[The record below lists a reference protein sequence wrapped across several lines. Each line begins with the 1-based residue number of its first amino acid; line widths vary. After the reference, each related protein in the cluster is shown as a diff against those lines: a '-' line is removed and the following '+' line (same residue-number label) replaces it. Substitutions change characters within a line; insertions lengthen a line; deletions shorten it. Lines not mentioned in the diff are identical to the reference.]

1 MYLQH
6 RLKKKVILQ
15 TISEKYL
22 NRIDTTA
29 PDKCLCTYGYYFVS
43 ILANTPD
50 IEIFG
55 SFCPTCSIPLR
66 SNKCR
71 LLELDTKLFID
82 YLRPEQITI
91 ASINLKQYYYYLLFF
106 SIKKL
111 NNLTFYFHYIFSCTV
126 CIVDW
131 TLNKSNSIVTLFDN
145 Y

>member
-91 ASINLKQYYYYLLFF
+91 ASINLKQYYYYLFF
-106 SIKKL
+106 FNKKIEQFRDL
-111 NNLTFYFHYIFSCTV
+111 TLMCSLTFYFHYIFSCTV
-126 CIVDW
+126 CIVD
-131 TLNKSNSIVTLFDN
+131 
-145 Y
+145 